1 MNRRRAHL
9 QSLHLYCLSCL
20 LFCVAF
26 NEDHCAGVDFYKPRN
41 FVLQNKNKSTVP
53 TLKQNVRSGR
63 PLNEIIFPDRTPPP
77 RESDKNTA
85 VIRCRHEKD
94 VQKEHAF
101 EYDVRPRIFRWSK
114 LSRSSRTQVDEPRT
128 YTCHVDAVGLSQAS
142 STRSLHV
149 LGSLKHFHIERC
161 VIQGMSQEFAD

>member
-77 RESDKNTA
+77 EKVIRTLLLSGADTKKMSKKNTPLSTMFVREFSA
-85 VIRCRHEKD
+85 GPNCRGPA
-94 VQKEHAF
+94 EHKWMNLA
-101 EYDVRPRIFRWSK
+101 RTPAMLM
-114 LSRSSRTQVDEPRT
+114 LSV
-128 YTCHVDAVGLSQAS
+128 
-142 STRSLHV
+142 
-149 LGSLKHFHIERC
+149 
-161 VIQGMSQEFAD
+161 